1 MFILIYIHSD
11 TFFLCVIIT
20 GQYINVK
27 IPSLVCDQYSI
38 DLFAVL
44 ISENDYSNMQI
55 LWIKLCY

>member
-1 MFILIYIHSD
+1 MFILNYIHSD
-11 TFFLCVIIT
+11 IFFFVCVIT

-27 IPSLVCDQYSI
+27 IPSLVCDQYSV

-55 LWIKLCY
+55 L